1 MNNTLKILIKE
12 KYSLYKDSIYIV
24 KSKRPIDFV
33 SKLVNESFPNGYH
46 VGSLANYEY
55 LEKIRLREIC
65 Y

>member
-33 SKLVNESFPNGYH
+33 FKISK
-46 VGSLANYEY
+46 
-55 LEKIRLREIC
+55 
-65 Y
+65 